1 MRGSTVGA
9 SRQRGPTLPVN
20 KNRTMI
26 RNRRHWGRASARH
39 AQADMPE
46 PVVRLIG
53 RLFFGTGVAAGL
65 FSALLVAVLPDL
77 IPPAS
82 RLALVGGYAGFGL
95 LCAFA
100 YSRSSERDVQ
110 LGPLLFA
117 VSALTIALVTASS
130 VLLSLG
136 LRNPAIGFFGLLVC
150 VLGAVT
156 TRRLGVTLAALSL
169 AAVAALAVAEVLAGA
184 GAPTARALPW
194 LLLAFHGLVIGSGL
208 AGGMLIAR
216 VLEHYLLAA
225 AEREQ
230 RFRGLLGIAADWYW
244 ELDDQFRFTHISD
257 SRAGGSGSSPTHA
270 LGSTPWDHGALGLN
284 DEQADANRADLESHR
299 PFANLLAR
307 RVDARG
313 QTRYLN
319 LSGEPRFDTDGVF
332 LGYWGV
338 GRDVTAEL
346 RAQQAVAS
354 SEMRYRELFTRS
366 PSPLLLHRRGMV
378 IDANQAAA
386 SMFGYRDALAIR
398 GASLVE
404 HFPVGEH
411 RAQARE
417 RIARAEQLRVG
428 EALPVSDVVMH
439 ALDGRILHVQAT
451 GVGVDTSSGPAA
463 LAIYF
468 DITARKATEA
478 ALRRSETLLSHLFAT
493 SPDCMT
499 LTELDSGRYTLVNDR
514 FLDIFGFRREEVIG
528 RTSDELNTWNDPAD
542 RQRVVEAIRRQGGVQ
557 DVAMTMRRRD
567 GGRVPML
574 VSAAQFG
581 FEGQRLIVLTARD
594 VTGSE
599 QSRLE
604 VEAILNTVS
613 LAIAFVRGQRVVR
626 INARHRQ
633 MFGWSEQELNQVSL
647 AALWHDPADYQ
658 ALRRNAVAK
667 LRHRQGYE
675 CEAQM
680 RRRDGSLMWCRLQAQ
695 PVDPNDP
702 IGGGTIWSAED
713 ITERRQTQQA
723 LAAARDAAEAASR
736 AKSAF
741 LANTSHEIRT
751 PLNGLLG
758 LARLAMQPDLAQ
770 ARRQQYLNQI
780 FDSTQSLA
788 GIISDILD
796 LSKIEAGKITLE
808 DLPFGL
814 RDTLAAVHHAYLS
827 LAEVKGLTLTL
838 DIAEAVPPTVRGD
851 PLRVRQILSNYVTNA
866 LKFTE
871 RGSVRIEASVRD
883 GSVLLAV
890 HDTGPGI
897 DAATQLRLFTP
908 FSQADES
915 VTRRY
920 GGTGLGLSICR
931 ELAQLMGGE
940 VGVDS
945 EPGRGSVFWAELPL
959 RASAPADAI
968 DDPAPDE
975 DELLSGARVLM
986 VEDNP
991 VNMLIAVAML
1001 EQWGVLVA
1009 QAADG
1014 AMAVEAVGR
1023 AADAGEPFDLVLMD
1037 VHMPVMSGHAAVRQL
1052 RERFDAQ
1059 ALPVIA
1065 LTAAALV
1072 SERDEALGAGMNDF
1086 LTKPIDARKLRSTLA
1101 RCLRPTAEA

>member
-1 MRGSTVGA
+1 MRRSAARWCAADPRDNNT
-9 SRQRGPTLPVN
+9 Q
-20 KNRTMI
+20 TMV
-26 RNRRHWGRASARH
+26 RNRRHWDRASQRFAR
-39 AQADMPE
+39 AEMPE
-46 PVVRLIG
+46 PVVRLIAG
-53 RLFFGTGVAAGL
+53 LFFGTGAVIGL
-65 FSALLVAVLPDL
+65 LSALL
-77 IPPAS
+77 
-82 RLALVGGYAGFGL
+82 LALPQVTLAPAPRVALAAGYALFALVCGL
-95 LCAFA
+95 AWRRSGTSGVRFA
-100 YSRSSERDVQ
+100 
-110 LGPLLFA
+110 PLLFG
-117 VSALTIALVTASS
+117 VSLLTVGLVAAAS
-130 VLLSLG
+130 VLFELG
-136 LRNPAIGFFGLLVC
+136 VRNPALGFLGLLVC
-150 VLGAVT
+150 LLCAVT
-156 TRRLGVTLAALSL
+156 SQRFGLTLAAS
-169 AAVAALAVAEVLAGA
+169 AAVAVLALAAAESSGTIAPGPVAS
-184 GAPTARALPW
+184 PW
-194 LLLAFHGLVIGSGL
+194 LLSAFHGLVIASGV
-208 AGGMLIAR
+208 AGGTLIAR
-216 VLEHYLLAA
+216 VLDHYLRAA

-244 ELDDQFRFTHISD
+244 ELDEAFRFTHVSD
-257 SRAGGSGSSPTHA
+257 SRSGAAGAPLHA
-270 LGSTPWDHGALGLN
+270 LGSTPWEHGALGLN

-307 RVDARG
+307 RVDSRG

-319 LSGEPRFDTDGVF
+319 LSGEPRFDAEGMF

-338 GRDVTAEL
+338 GRDVTSEL

-404 HFPVGEH
+404 HFPAGEARH
-411 RAQARE
+411 QARE

-439 ALDGRILHVQAT
+439 ALDGRALQVQAT

-478 ALRRSETLLSHLFAT
+478 ALRRSEQLLSHLFAT

-499 LTELDSGRYTLVNDR
+499 LTELDSGRFTLVNDR
-514 FLDIFGFRREEVIG
+514 FLRIFGYRREEVIG
-528 RTSDELNTWNDPAD
+528 RTSAELHTWNDPAD
-542 RQRVVEAIRRQGGVQ
+542 RQRIAEAIRRDGGVQ
-557 DVAMTMRRRD
+557 DVALTMRRRD

-594 VTGSE
+594 VTATE

-633 MFGWSEQELNQVSL
+633 MFGWSEQELNQLSL
-647 AALWHDPADYQ
+647 GALWNDPADYQ

-667 LRHRQGYE
+667 LRHRHGYE
-675 CEAQM
+675 CEAQL

-758 LARLAMQPDLAQ
+758 LARLAMQPGLAE

-838 DIAEAVPPTVRGD
+838 EVDDAVPVTVCGD

-871 RGSVRIEASVRD
+871 RGHVRIEAACRN

-897 DAATQLRLFTP
+897 DATTQQRLFTP

-945 EPGRGSVFWAELPL
+945 TPGRGSTFWAELPL
-959 RASAPADAI
+959 RAGVAAEAVELA
-968 DDPAPDE
+968 APDE
-975 DELLSGARVLM
+975 DGLLAGAHVLM

-1001 EQWGVLVA
+1001 EQWGVHVA
-1009 QAADG
+1009 QAVDG
-1014 AMAVEAVGR
+1014 AAAVEAVFA
-1023 AADAGEPFDLVLMD
+1023 AADANDPFDLVLMD
-1037 VHMPVMSGHAAVRQL
+1037 VHMPVMSGHEAVRRL
-1052 RERFDAQ
+1052 RERHDAQ

-1072 SERDEALGAGMNDF
+1072 SERDEALASGMNDF
-1086 LTKPIDARKLRSTLA
+1086 LTKPIDAHKLRRTLA
-1101 RCLRPTAEA
+1101 RALRRTAAV

>member
-1 MRGSTVGA
+1 MS
-9 SRQRGPTLPVN
+9 
-20 KNRTMI
+20 
-26 RNRRHWGRASARH
+26 RNRRRWVRSNPGFAK
-39 AQADMPE
+39 AQMPA
-46 PVVRLIG
+46 PVARLIG
-53 RLFFGTGVAAGL
+53 RLFFGTGVAVGVLA
-65 FSALLVAVLPDL
+65 ALLLAVLPQALDFTPRVAL
-77 IPPAS
+77 I
-82 RLALVGGYAGFGL
+82 GGHAVFAL
-95 LCAFA
+95 LCALA
-100 YSRSSERDVQ
+100 LRRSERTGGG
-110 LGPLLFA
+110 LGRPLFA
-117 VSALTIALVTASS
+117 VSVAAVALVAASS
-130 VLLSLG
+130 VVLQMG
-136 LRNPAIGFFGLLVC
+136 IRNPALGFVGLVVC
-150 VLGAVT
+150 MLCAVT
-156 TRRLGVTLAALSL
+156 TLRLGLALAALCA
-169 AAVAALAVAEVLAGA
+169 AAVAGLAATEATGWLAPAAAVAS
-184 GAPTARALPW
+184 PWALMALHW
-194 LLLAFHGLVIGSGL
+194 LVIGGSV
-208 AGGMLIAR
+208 AGGALIAQ
-216 VLEHYLLAA
+216 VLDHYLLAA
-225 AEREQ
+225 AERER

-244 ELDDQFRFTHISD
+244 ELDAEFRFTHVSD
-257 SRAGGSGSSPTHA
+257 SRITGTALAPTHV
-270 LGSTPWDHGALGLN
+270 LGSTPWDDSALGLG
-284 DEQADANRADLESHR
+284 DDQADANRADLESHR
-299 PFANLLAR
+299 PFSNLLAR
-307 RVDARG
+307 RIDARG
-313 QTRYLN
+313 QTCYLN
-319 LSGEPRFDTDGVF
+319 LSGEPRFDAEGAF

-354 SEMRYRELFTRS
+354 SEMRYRELFARS
-366 PSPLLLHRRGMV
+366 PSPLLLHRRGLV

-386 SMFGYRDALAIR
+386 HMFGYRDAQAIR
-398 GASLVE
+398 GASLLDHV
-404 HFPVGEH
+404 PAGEQ
-411 RAQARE
+411 RALARE
-417 RIARAEQLRVG
+417 RIARAEQLRAG

-451 GVGVDTSSGPAA
+451 GVGVDTASGTAA

-478 ALRRSETLLSHLFAT
+478 ALRRSEALLSHLFAT

-499 LTELDSGRYTLVNDR
+499 LTELETGRFTLVNDR
-514 FLDIFGFRREEVIG
+514 FLDIFGYRREEVIG
-528 RTSDELNTWNDPAD
+528 RTSEELRTWNDLAD
-542 RQRVVEAIRRQGGVQ
+542 RKRIIDAIRRDGGVQ
-557 DVAMTMRRRD
+557 DIALTMRRRD

-574 VSAAQFG
+574 VSAARFG

-594 VTGSE
+594 VTASE

-633 MFGWSEQELNQVSL
+633 MFGWSADELNGATL
-647 AALWHDPADYQ
+647 AALWPAPADYRT
-658 ALRRNAVAK
+658 LRRNAVAR

-675 CEAQM
+675 CEAQL

-695 PVDPNDP
+695 SVDPDDP

-723 LAAARDAAEAASR
+723 LAAARDAAEAANR

-758 LARLAMQPDLAQ
+758 LARLAMQPRLAE

-827 LAEVKGLTLTL
+827 LAEVKGLELTL
-838 DIAEAVPPTVRGD
+838 AIDASVAATVRGD
-851 PLRVRQILSNYVTNA
+851 PLRVRQILGNYVTNA

-871 RGSVRIEASVRD
+871 CGQVRIEATSRN

-897 DAATQLRLFTP
+897 DAATQRRLFTP

-915 VTRRY
+915 TTRRY

-931 ELAQLMGGE
+931 ELAHLMGGE

-945 EPGRGSVFWAELPL
+945 QPGRGSVFWAELPL
-959 RASAPADAI
+959 RACAPADA
-968 DDPAPDE
+968 PENAAPDE
-975 DELLSGARVLM
+975 SELLAGAHVLM

-1001 EQWGVLVA
+1001 EQWGVRVA
-1009 QAADG
+1009 QAVDG
-1014 AMAVEAVGR
+1014 AMAVEAVFG
-1023 AADAGEPFDLVLMD
+1023 AAAGDHPFDLVLMD
-1037 VHMPVMSGHAAVRQL
+1037 VHMPVMSGHAAVRRL
-1052 RERFDAQ
+1052 RERLDAQ
-1059 ALPVIA
+1059 TLPVIA

-1072 SERDEALGAGMNDF
+1072 SEREEAIAAGMNDF

-1101 RCLRPTAEA
+1101 RYLRRTAEA

>member
-1 MRGSTVGA
+1 LRARLDATCENN
-9 SRQRGPTLPVN
+9 T
-20 KNRTMI
+20 TMV
-26 RNRRHWGRASARH
+26 RNRRRWERSNPRS
-39 AQADMPE
+39 AQAEMAE

-53 RLFFGTGVAAGL
+53 RVFFGTGTAVGIL
-65 FSALLVAVLPDL
+65 SALLFATLPQPLAPTPRLGLVA
-77 IPPAS
+77 
-82 RLALVGGYAGFGL
+82 GYAVFAL
-95 LCAFA
+95 LCALAFR
-100 YSRSSERDVQ
+100 RSEQTGVR
-110 LGPLLFA
+110 LGPLLFG
-117 VSALTIALVTASS
+117 VSVVGVALVAASG
-130 VLLSLG
+130 VG
-136 LRNPAIGFFGLLVC
+136 LQTGIRNPALGFLGLVVC
-150 VLGAVT
+150 LLCAVT
-156 TRRLGVTLAALSL
+156 TLRLGLALAALC
-169 AAVAALAVAEVLAGA
+169 AAALAGLAALEALGWLVPA
-184 GAPTARALPW
+184 DARGSPW
-194 LLLAFHGLVIGSGL
+194 TLMAFHWLVVGCGV
-208 AGGMLIAR
+208 AGGTLIAQ
-216 VLEHYLLAA
+216 VLDHYLLAA
-225 AEREQ
+225 AERER

-244 ELDDQFRFTHISD
+244 ELDDEFRFTHVSD
-257 SRAGGSGSSPTHA
+257 SRATGLGLAPRNA
-270 LGSTPWDHGALGLN
+270 LGSTPWEISALGLS

-299 PFANLLAR
+299 PFNNLLAR

-313 QTRYLN
+313 KTHYLN
-319 LSGEPRFDTDGVF
+319 LSGEPRFGAEGVF

-354 SEMRYRELFTRS
+354 SEMRYRELFARS

-386 SMFGYRDALAIR
+386 SMFGYRDAQAIR
-398 GASLVE
+398 GASLLE
-404 HFPVGEH
+404 HVPVGEH
-411 RAQARE
+411 RALARE

-478 ALRRSETLLSHLFAT
+478 ALRRSEALLSHLFAT

-499 LTELDSGRYTLVNDR
+499 LTELDSGRFTLVNDR
-514 FLDIFGFRREEVIG
+514 FLNVFGYRREEVIG
-528 RTSDELNTWNDPAD
+528 RTSEELHTWNDLAD
-542 RQRVVEAIRRQGGVQ
+542 RQRIADAIRRDGGVQ
-557 DVAMTMRRRD
+557 DVALTMRRRD
-567 GGRVPML
+567 GSRVPML
-574 VSAAQFG
+574 VSAAPFG

-594 VTGSE
+594 VTASE

-633 MFGWSEQELNQVSL
+633 MFGWSTEELDGATL
-647 AALWHDPADYQ
+647 ATLWPDPADYQ
-658 ALRRNAVAK
+658 ALRRNAVAR
-667 LRHRQGYE
+667 LRQRQGYE
-675 CEAQM
+675 CEAQL
-680 RRRDGSLMWCRLQAQ
+680 RRRDGSLLWCRLQAQ

-723 LAAARDAAEAASR
+723 LASARDAAEAASR

-758 LARLAMQPDLAQ
+758 LARLAMQPGLPE
-770 ARRQQYLNQI
+770 ARRQQYLSQI
-780 FDSTQSLA
+780 LDSTQSLA

-808 DLPFGL
+808 NLPFGL
-814 RDTLAAVHHAYLS
+814 RETLVSVHHAYLS

-838 DIAEAVPPTVRGD
+838 TMADDVPATVRGD
-851 PLRVRQILSNYVTNA
+851 PLRVRQILSNFVTNA

-871 RGSVRIEASVRD
+871 RGQVGIEATRRN

-890 HDTGPGI
+890 RDTGPGI
-897 DAATQLRLFTP
+897 DTATQPRLFTP

-915 VTRRY
+915 TTRRY

-945 EPGRGSVFWAELPL
+945 QPGQGSVFWAELPL
-959 RASAPADAI
+959 RASTTAEAPEI
-968 DDPAPDE
+968 EAPDE
-975 DELLSGARVLM
+975 RELLAGAHVLM

-1001 EQWGVLVA
+1001 EQWGVQVA
-1009 QAADG
+1009 QAVDG
-1014 AMAVEAVGR
+1014 AQAIEAVFA
-1023 AADAGEPFDLVLMD
+1023 AADSGHPFDLVLMD
-1037 VHMPVMSGHAAVRQL
+1037 VHMPVMSGHAAVRRL
-1052 RERFDAQ
+1052 RERLDVQ
-1059 ALPVIA
+1059 TLPIIA

-1072 SERDEALGAGMNDF
+1072 SEREEAMAAGMNDF

-1101 RCLRPTAEA
+1101 RHLRRTAATA

>member
-1 MRGSTVGA
+1 MFGRLRVCSRVHEAST
-9 SRQRGPTLPVN
+9 RQ
-20 KNRTMI
+20 TMV
-26 RNRRHWGRASARH
+26 RNRRHWGRASQRH
-39 AQADMPE
+39 AQVEMPE
-46 PVVRLIG
+46 PVIRLIG
-53 RLFFGTGVAAGL
+53 RLFFGTGVLIGL
-65 FSALLVAVLPDL
+65 LSALLLALPQTPL
-77 IPPAS
+77 AAMP
-82 RLALVGGYAGFGL
+82 RLALAAGCVLFALACGL
-95 LCAFA
+95 AWR
-100 YSRSSERDVQ
+100 RSGTPGVR
-110 LGPLLFA
+110 LAPLLFG
-117 VSALTIALVTASS
+117 VSVLTVPLVVASS
-130 VLLSLG
+130 VLFGLG
-136 LRNPAIGFFGLLVC
+136 LRNPAFGFVSLLVC
-150 VLGAVT
+150 MLCAIAN
-156 TRRLGVTLAALSL
+156 RRLGLTLAAAGGLAVLAL
-169 AAVAALAVAEVLAGA
+169 AAAESHGMITP
-184 GAPTARALPW
+184 GPGRSPW
-194 LLLAFHGLVIGSGL
+194 LLSAFHLFVIASGVT
-208 AGGMLIAR
+208 GGIQIAR
-216 VLEHYLLAA
+216 VLDHYLLAA

-244 ELDDQFRFTHISD
+244 ELDQEFRFTHVSD
-257 SRAGGSGSSPTHA
+257 SRAGATGAPVHA
-270 LGSTPWDHGALGLN
+270 LGSTPWEHGALGLN

-307 RVDARG
+307 RVDGRG

-319 LSGEPRFDTDGVF
+319 LSGEPRFDAEGVF

-404 HFPVGEH
+404 HFPLGEA

-428 EALPVSDVVMH
+428 EALPVSDVMMH

-478 ALRRSETLLSHLFAT
+478 ALRRSEQLLSHLFAT

-499 LTELDSGRYTLVNDR
+499 LTELESGRYTLVNDR
-514 FLDIFGFRREEVIG
+514 FLGIFGYTREEVIG
-528 RTSDELNTWNDPAD
+528 RTPDELGTWTDPQD
-542 RQRVVEAIRRQGGVQ
+542 RQRVVEAVRRDGGVQ
-557 DVAMTMRRRD
+557 DVALTMRRRD

-581 FEGQRLIVLTARD
+581 FEGQRLIVMTARD
-594 VTGSE
+594 VTATE

-633 MFGWSEQELNQVSL
+633 MFGWNEQELNQATL
-647 AALWHDPADYQ
+647 AALWQDPADYQ
-658 ALRRNAVAK
+658 ALRRRAITR
-667 LRHRQGYE
+667 LRQRQGYE

-758 LARLAMQPDLAQ
+758 LARLAMQPGLAE

-808 DLPFGL
+808 DLAFDL
-814 RDTLAAVHHAYLS
+814 RETLAAVHHAYLS

-838 DIAEAVPPTVRGD
+838 AVDDAVPAVVRGD

-871 RGSVRIEASVRD
+871 RGQVRIETSCRA
-883 GSVLLAV
+883 GSVLLTV

-897 DAATQLRLFTP
+897 DAETQQRLFTP

-945 EPGRGSVFWAELPL
+945 TPGRGSSFWAELPL
-959 RASAPADAI
+959 RAGAADEVVELAPPDA
-968 DDPAPDE
+968 
-975 DELLSGARVLM
+975 DELLAGAHVLM

-1001 EQWGVLVA
+1001 EQWGVHVA

-1014 AMAVEAVGR
+1014 AAAVAAVEA
-1023 AADAGEPFDLVLMD
+1023 AAAANDAFDLVLMD
-1037 VHMPVMSGHAAVRQL
+1037 VHMPVMSGHAAVRKL
-1052 RERFDAQ
+1052 RERWDAQ

-1072 SERDEALGAGMNDF
+1072 SERDEAIASGMNDF

-1101 RCLRPTAEA
+1101 RHLRRTAAA

>member
-1 MRGSTVGA
+1 
-9 SRQRGPTLPVN
+9 
-20 KNRTMI
+20 
-26 RNRRHWGRASARH
+26 
-39 AQADMPE
+39 MPE

-53 RLFFGTGVAAGL
+53 RLFFGSGAVVGL
-65 FSALLVAVLPDL
+65 LSALIVAVLPDTL
-77 IPPAS
+77 TSAPRIT
-82 RLALVGGYAGFGL
+82 LVMGCG
-95 LCAFA
+95 AFA
-100 YSRSSERDVQ
+100 LLSAWALQRSSLPGVR
-110 LGPLLFA
+110 LGPLLFSVA
-117 VSALTIALVTASS
+117 TTTVVLVTASS
-130 VLLSLG
+130 ALLPVG
-136 LRNPAIGFFGLLVC
+136 IRNPAIGFFGLLVC
-150 VLGAVT
+150 MLCAVT
-156 TRRLGVTLAALSL
+156 TLRLGLTLAALCL
-169 AAVAALAVAEVLAGA
+169 AAVAMLATAETFGLLQPVAALAS
-184 GAPTARALPW
+184 PW
-194 LLLAFHGLVIGSGL
+194 LLLAFHTLVIGSAA
-208 AGGMLIAR
+208 AGGTLIAR
-216 VLEHYLLAA
+216 VLDHYLLAA

-244 ELDDQFRFTHISD
+244 ELDDEFRFTHISE
-257 SRAGGSGSSPTHA
+257 SRAGAAGLSPTHA
-270 LGSTPWDHGALGLN
+270 LGSTPWEHAVLGLS

-307 RVDARG
+307 RVDGRG
-313 QTRYLN
+313 QTRHLN
-319 LSGEPRFDTDGVF
+319 LSGEPRFDAEGVF
-332 LGYWGV
+332 VGYWGV

-346 RAQQAVAS
+346 RAQQAVVS

-386 SMFGYRDALAIR
+386 GMFGYRDAQAIR
-398 GASLVE
+398 GANLLE
-404 HFPVGEH
+404 HFPAGEH
-411 RAQARE
+411 RALARE
-417 RIARAEQLRVG
+417 RIARAEQLHAG

-478 ALRRSETLLSHLFAT
+478 ALRRSEALLSHLFAT

-499 LTELDSGRYTLVNDR
+499 LTELDSGRFTLVNDR
-514 FLDIFGFRREEVIG
+514 FLGIFGFRREEVIG
-528 RTSDELNTWNDPAD
+528 RSSEELNVWNDVAD
-542 RQRVVEAIRRQGGVQ
+542 RQRINDAIRRQGGLQ
-557 DVAMTMRRRD
+557 DVALTMRRRD

-574 VSAAQFG
+574 VSAAPFG
-581 FEGQRLIVLTARD
+581 FEGQRLVVLTARD
-594 VTGSE
+594 VTASE

-633 MFGWSEQELNQVSL
+633 MFGWSEEELNQVSL

-658 ALRRNAVAK
+658 TLRRSAVAR

-723 LAAARDAAEAASR
+723 LASARDAAEAANR

-758 LARLAMQPDLAQ
+758 LARLAMQPGLAEV
-770 ARRQQYLNQI
+770 RRQQYLHQI

-838 DIAEAVPPTVRGD
+838 EVDDAVPATVRGD

-871 RGSVRIEASVRD
+871 RGHVRIEASCRE

-897 DAATQLRLFTP
+897 AAATQQRLFTP
-908 FSQADES
+908 FSQADDS
-915 VTRRY
+915 TTRRY

-945 EPGRGSVFWAELPL
+945 EPGQGSVFWAELPL
-959 RASAPADAI
+959 RASAPAEPEDA
-968 DDPAPDE
+968 DAPDE
-975 DELLSGARVLM
+975 SELLTGAHVLM

-1001 EQWGVLVA
+1001 EQWGVHVA
-1009 QAADG
+1009 QATDG
-1014 AMAVEAVGR
+1014 AMAIETVFAAA
-1023 AADAGEPFDLVLMD
+1023 AADDPFDLVLMD
-1037 VHMPVMSGHAAVRQL
+1037 VHMPVMSGHAAVRKL
-1052 RERFDAQ
+1052 RERIDAQ
-1059 ALPVIA
+1059 TLPVVA

-1072 SERDEALGAGMNDF
+1072 SERDEAMAAGMNDF

-1101 RCLRPTAEA
+1101 RHLRRTADAA